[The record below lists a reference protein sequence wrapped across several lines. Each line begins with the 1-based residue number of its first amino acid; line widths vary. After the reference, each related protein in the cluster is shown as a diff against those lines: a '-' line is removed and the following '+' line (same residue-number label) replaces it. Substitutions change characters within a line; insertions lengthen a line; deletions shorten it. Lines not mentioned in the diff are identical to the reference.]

1 MAPATGSG
9 LVVRTL
15 QRAGVNVAFGL
26 PGAHIDGI
34 LQDALDAKLRI
45 VDVRHEMNAGHAA
58 EGYARV
64 TGNLGV
70 AVVTAGGGFTN
81 VLTSVAN
88 AHLDRTPVLYV
99 VGSGPLETDQVND
112 QQAGFDQVAMATPV
126 TKFAHRVTR
135 TELIPRLVAQA
146 IRIAQSEPKGP
157 VLLDIPWDVLRRQID
172 VDEAEDYR
180 VEIDGSGIA
189 SADGVDRIVEALST
203 AERPI
208 ALVGKSFVTADA
220 RAQLHEF
227 AARTGVP
234 LFSDWEGLGAI
245 VGSERHVGLLQSLA
259 TVPEDERPD
268 LVLLLGLRFG
278 MATQFGTGRLLPKS
292 ARIFQIDPDGRE
304 LGRLQEVELGIQA
317 DAVGTVGVLN
327 ERLGDS
333 PVPLGRDNWLKTL
346 RDISATRRS
355 ALAAETEE
363 HGDDAIHPYLAVRT
377 IAESVPENA
386 TVVVDG
392 ALTELWLSETIALA
406 PLAHYLGHGY
416 LSSMGSNFGVAVGAQ
431 YATPD
436 RATIL
441 VTGDGAVGY
450 SLAEFDT
457 LVRAG
462 LPVIV
467 IVLNNQAWGATL
479 HTQQFFFGQ
488 DRVTNN
494 RLQNGSYSGV
504 ARALGAD
511 GVDVTELDQLRPAI
525 EAALAARRPT
535 CIDVRVSLAPI
546 PPEERVLNG
555 GAPFGGI
562 EIDA

>member
-1 MAPATGSG
+1 
-9 LVVRTL
+9 
-15 QRAGVNVAFGL
+15 VAFGL
-26 PGAHIDGI
+26 NGAHVDGI
-34 LQDALDAKLRI
+34 FQDALDAKLRI

-64 TGNLGV
+64 TGDLGV
-70 AVVTAGGGFTN
+70 AVITAGGGFTN
-81 VLTSVAN
+81 VLTSVTN
-88 AHLDRTPVLYV
+88 AYLDRTPVLYIA
-99 VGSGPLETDQVND
+99 GSGPLEMDQVND
-112 QQAGFDQVAMATPV
+112 QQAGFDQIAMAAPV
-126 TKFAHRVTR
+126 TKFAHRITR
-135 TELIPRLVAQA
+135 AELIPRLLAQA
-146 IRIAQSEPKGP
+146 VRIAQSEPKGP
-157 VLLDIPWDVLRRQID
+157 VLLDIPWDVLRQPVD
-172 VDEAEDYR
+172 VEVEDYR
-180 VEIDGSGIA
+180 LEIDGTGIA
-189 SADGVDRIVEALST
+189 PASGVDQIIEALST
-203 AERPI
+203 AQRPI
-208 ALVGKSFVTADA
+208 ALVGKSFVTAEA

-234 LFSDWEGLGAI
+234 LFSDYEGLGAI
-245 VGSERHVGLLQSLA
+245 VGSEQHVGLLQTLA

-278 MATQFGTGRLLPKS
+278 LATQFDTGRLLPKS
-292 ARIFQIDPDGRE
+292 SRIFQIDPDGRE
-304 LGRLQEVELGIQA
+304 LGRLQDVELGIQA
-317 DAVGTVGVLN
+317 DPVGTIGLLN

-333 PVPLGRDNWLKTL
+333 PIPSGLDDWLKTL
-346 RDISATRRS
+346 QDVSAARRS
-355 ALAAETEE
+355 ALATETEKHE
-363 HGDDAIHPYLAVRT
+363 GAIHPYLAVRT
-377 IAESVPENA
+377 IAESVPDRA

-392 ALTELWLSETIALA
+392 ALTELWLSETITLA

-416 LSSMGSNFGVAVGAQ
+416 LSSMGSNFGVALGAQ
-431 YATPD
+431 YAAPD
-436 RATIL
+436 KATIL

-450 SLAEFDT
+450 SLAEFDS

-467 IVLNNQAWGATL
+467 IVLNNRAWGATL
-479 HTQQFFFGQ
+479 HTQEWLFGP

-494 RLQNGSYSGV
+494 RLENGSYSGV

-546 PPEERVLNG
+546 PPEERVLMG
-555 GAPFGGI
+555 GGPFGSV

>member
-1 MAPATGSG
+1 MATTTGSG

-34 LQDALDAKLRI
+34 LQEALDAKLRI
-45 VDVRHEMNAGHAA
+45 VDVRHEVNAGHAA

-64 TGNLGV
+64 TGGLGV

-81 VLTSVAN
+81 VLTSIAN
-88 AHLDRTPVLYV
+88 AHLDRTPVLYIA
-99 VGSGPLETDQVND
+99 GSGPLETDQVND

-146 IRIAQSEPKGP
+146 VRIAQSEPKGP
-157 VLLDIPWDVLRRQID
+157 VLLDIPWDVLRQQIEG
-172 VDEAEDYR
+172 DEVEDYR
-180 VEIDGSGIA
+180 VEIDGTGIA
-189 SADGVDRIVEALST
+189 PAGGVDRIIEALG
-203 AERPI
+203 AARRPI
-208 ALVGKSFVTADA
+208 ALVGKSFVTAEA

-227 AARTGVP
+227 AARTGTP

-245 VGSERHVGLLQSLA
+245 VGSEQHVGLLQTLA

-268 LVLLLGLRFG
+268 LVLMLGLRFG
-278 MATQFGTGRLLPKS
+278 LATQFGTGRLLPKS

-304 LGRLQEVELGIQA
+304 LGRLQTVELGVQA
-317 DAVGTVGVLN
+317 DPIATIGLLN
-327 ERLGDS
+327 ERLGDG
-333 PVPLGRDNWLKTL
+333 PAPAGRDDWLATL
-346 RDISATRRS
+346 RDISATLRS

-363 HGDDAIHPYLAVRT
+363 HEGAIHPYLAVRT
-377 IAESVPENA
+377 IAESVPDQA

-416 LSSMGSNFGVAVGAQ
+416 LSSMGSNFGVALGAQ
-431 YATPD
+431 YASPD
-436 RATIL
+436 KATIL

-450 SLAEFDT
+450 SLAEFDS

-462 LPVIV
+462 LPVVV

-494 RLQNGSYSGV
+494 RLENGSYSGV

-511 GVDVTELDQLRPAI
+511 GVDVTELDQLAPAI
-525 EAALAARRPT
+525 EAALAAGRPT